1 MKKTLAML
9 LALAMSLSLLTGCG
23 SKKDDAPAAD
33 NSDAAAGE
41 TTGEAKPGEGMKI
54 ALVCDKVGT
63 QVFLTQMVEA
73 LNEAADKYG
82 FEATV
87 AECADSALSR
97 LTSALWWLRNMTSSS
112 AAAGSPATPSTRW
125 PPSIPTLPTMP

>member
-41 TTGEAKPGEGMKI
+41 TTGEAKPRRGHEDRAG
-54 ALVCDKVGT
+54 V
-63 QVFLTQMVEA
+63 
-73 LNEAADKYG
+73 
-82 FEATV
+82 ATR
-87 AECADSALSR
+87 SARRCS
-97 LTSALWWLRNMTSSS
+97 
-112 AAAGSPATPSTRW
+112 
-125 PPSIPTLPTMP
+125 